1 MNVWQAVA
9 SALKAEKT
17 EFVFGLPGGDLFFDS
32 LIDIPEIKAVQVREE
47 TSGPFMAMGYAR
59 VSGKPGV
66 CYAPSGPGVA
76 HLVPGILE
84 AFSACQPVVAI
95 GCSSKRVNAGMGAFQ
110 ECDQIGMMKPV
121 TKWCERITEPER
133 IFWAMRRAFSLAIN
147 GQPGPV
153 YIDIPKDIGLEE
165 VRSSPYIPA
174 DYPLRTSPD
183 PQRLREADQ
192 MLRKAQRPVIVAGGG
207 AVSARSF
214 AEVRDF
220 AERMGIPVLTT
231 PCGRGI
237 LPEDHPLAFGL
248 VGLYFSE
255 LGQKIYN
262 DSDLLIN
269 LGSRN
274 EDFQSGEQK
283 FFPRRAKYIQIDT
296 SPEEIGR
303 NWIPDAAVVGD
314 IRLVLRQWLDL
325 LADEPAKKRKSSAR
339 VAKLLKAKRLFED
352 RVRAESE
359 TDEIPIKT
367 KRIIL
372 ELNDIFGPHTILV
385 NENGSQDLWSYQWP
399 YYRVLRENSVV
410 APGEQTCMGGGC
422 SAAIGAKLAAPEK
435 NVVCPTGDGAFQM
448 FMKELATASQY
459 QAAVAYIVLNNF
471 SLGWIKYHQR
481 NLGERYIATDFKVQ
495 PDFVKIAEANQC
507 FGERAEKPEEIRPV
521 LERAL
526 SVTQKGTPA
535 VVEFLV
541 DGWDFSPGFKNF
553 YKRLSV
559 RKPGRKSRNS

>member
-9 SALKAEKT
+9 SALKAERT

-47 TSGPFMAMGYAR
+47 TAGPFMAMGYAR

-76 HLVPGILE
+76 HLAPGILE
-84 AFSACQPVVAI
+84 AFSACQPVVAV
-95 GCSSKRVNAGMGAFQ
+95 GCGSKRANAGMGAFQ
-110 ECDQIGMMKPV
+110 EFDQIALMKPV
-121 TKWCERITEPER
+121 TKWCERVTEPDR
-133 IFWAMRRAFSLAIN
+133 IFWVMRRAFSLAMN
-147 GQPGPV
+147 GQPGSV
-153 YIDIPKDIGLEE
+153 YVDIPKDIGLQE
-165 VRSSPYIPA
+165 VHAGPYQPA
-174 DYPLRTSPD
+174 EYPLKAAPD
-183 PQRLREADQ
+183 PRRLQEADRL
-192 MLRKAQRPVIVAGGG
+192 LRKAERPVIVAGGG
-207 AVSARSF
+207 AVSARAF
-214 AEVRDF
+214 AEVRSF
-220 AERMGIPVLTT
+220 AERLGIPVLTT
-231 PCGRGI
+231 PGGRGI

-255 LGQKIYN
+255 LGEKVYREA
-262 DSDLLIN
+262 DLLIN

-274 EDFQSGEQK
+274 EDFQTGEQK
-283 FFPRRAKYIQIDT
+283 FFPRRAKYIQVDIA
-296 SPEEIGR
+296 PEEIGR

-314 IRLVLRQWLDL
+314 IGLVLGQWLEHL
-325 LADEPAKKRKSSAR
+325 EDEPVKKKKSAAR
-339 VAKLLKAKRLFED
+339 AAKLLKAKRLFEE
-352 RVRAESE
+352 RVRAECE
-359 TDEIPIKT
+359 TDEIPLKT
-367 KRIIL
+367 KRVIR
-372 ELNDIFGPHTILV
+372 ELNEVFGPHTILV

-399 YYRVLRENSVV
+399 YFKVLEENSAVT
-410 APGEQTCMGGGC
+410 PGEQTCMGGGC

-448 FMKELATASQY
+448 FMKELATASQH
-459 QAAVAYIVLNNF
+459 QAAVAYIVLNNY

-481 NLGERYIATDFKVQ
+481 NLGDRYIATDFKSQ

-535 VVEFLV
+535 VVEVLV

-553 YKRLSV
+553 YRRLSAKSPA
-559 RKPGRKSRNS
+559 RKPRR

>member
-9 SALKAEKT
+9 SALQAEKT

-32 LIDIPEIKAVQVREE
+32 LLDIPEIKAVHVREE
-47 TSGPFMAMGYAR
+47 TAGPFMAMGYAR

-76 HLVPGILE
+76 HLVPGMLE
-84 AFSACQPVVAI
+84 AFSACLPVVAV
-95 GCSSKRVNAGMGAFQ
+95 GCSSKRANAGMGAFQ

-121 TKWCERITEPER
+121 TKWCERVTEPER
-133 IFWAMRRAFSLAIN
+133 IFWVMRRAFSLAMN

-153 YIDIPKDIGLEE
+153 YIDIPKDVGLQE
-165 VRSSPYIPA
+165 VRSPPYLPA
-174 DYPLRTSPD
+174 EYPLRTSPD
-183 PQRLREADQ
+183 PQRLQQAAQ
-192 MLRKAQRPVIVAGGG
+192 LLRKAERPVIVAGGG
-207 AVSARSF
+207 AVSARAFTEVREF
-214 AEVRDF
+214 AETFSV
-220 AERMGIPVLTT
+220 PVLTS
-231 PCGRGI
+231 PGGRGI
-237 LPEDHPLAFGL
+237 LPEDHPLALGL
-248 VGLYFSE
+248 IGLYFSE
-255 LGQKIYN
+255 LGQKTYAEA
-262 DSDLLIN
+262 DLLIN

-283 FFPRRAKYIQIDT
+283 FFPRRAKYIQIDIAA
-296 SPEEIGR
+296 EEIGR

-314 IRLVLRQWLDL
+314 IRLVLQQWLEQMG
-325 LADEPAKKRKSSAR
+325 DEPTGKRKSSAR
-339 VAKLLKAKRLFED
+339 TAKLLKAKKLLEAQ
-352 RVRAESE
+352 VKAECE

-367 KRIIL
+367 KRVIK
-372 ELNDIFGPHTILV
+372 ELNEIFGPRTILV

-399 YYRVLRENSVV
+399 FYKVLDENSVV

-422 SAAIGAKLAAPEK
+422 SAAIGAKLAAPDK

-481 NLGERYIATDFKVQ
+481 NLGDRYIATDFKVQ

-507 FGERAEKPEEIRPV
+507 FGERAEKPEDIRPI

-559 RKPGRKSRNS
+559 KSPARKKRS

>member
-9 SALKAEKT
+9 SALQAEKT

-32 LIDIPEIKAVQVREE
+32 LIDIPGIKAVQVREE
-47 TSGPFMAMGYAR
+47 TAGPFMAMGYAR

-76 HLVPGILE
+76 HLVPGMLE
-84 AFSACQPVVAI
+84 AFSACLPVVAI
-95 GCSSKRVNAGMGAFQ
+95 GCSSKRANAGMGAFQ
-110 ECDQIGMMKPV
+110 ECDQLGMMKPV
-121 TKWCERITEPER
+121 VKWAERVTEPHR
-133 IFWAMRRAFSLAIN
+133 IFWVLRRAFSLAVN
-147 GQPGPV
+147 GQPGPI
-153 YIDIPKDIGLEE
+153 YIDIPKDVGLQEAGGG
-165 VRSSPYIPA
+165 PYRPA
-174 DYPLRTSPD
+174 ESALKTAAD
-183 PQRLREADQ
+183 PRALEQAFQL
-192 MLRKAQRPVIVAGGG
+192 LRKAEHPVLVAGGG
-207 AVSARSF
+207 AVSSRAF
-214 AEVRDF
+214 AEVRNF
-220 AERMGIPVLTT
+220 AERLGIPVLTT

-237 LPEDHPLAFGL
+237 LPEDHPLALGL

-255 LGQKIYN
+255 LGQKVYR
-262 DSDLLIN
+262 DADLLIT

-283 FFPRRAKYIQIDT
+283 FFPRRAKYIQIDIA
-296 SPEEIGR
+296 PEEIGR
-303 NWIPDAAVVGD
+303 NWIPDAALVGD
-314 IRLVLRQWLDL
+314 IGLVLRQWLERIRE
-325 LADEPAKKRKSSAR
+325 EPAKKRSVSAR
-339 VAKLLKAKRLFED
+339 IAKLLKAKKLLED
-352 RVRAESE
+352 RVRAECE

-367 KRIIL
+367 KRVIR
-372 ELNDIFGPHTILV
+372 ELNDIFGPQTILV

-399 YYRVLRENSVV
+399 YYRVLEENAAV

-459 QAAVAYIVLNNF
+459 NAAVAYIVLNNF

-481 NLGERYIATDFKVQ
+481 NLGDRFIATDFKVQ

-507 FGERAEKPEEIRPV
+507 FGERAEKPEEIRAV

-541 DGWDFSPGFKNF
+541 DGWEFSPGFENF
-553 YKRLSV
+553 YKRLSRRPAAAKR
-559 RKPGRKSRNS
+559 RKT

>member
-32 LIDIPEIKAVQVREE
+32 LLDIPEIKPILVREE
-47 TSGPFMAMGYAR
+47 TAGPFMAMGYAR
-59 VSGKPGV
+59 VSGKPGI

-84 AFSACQPVVAI
+84 AFSACLPVVAI
-95 GCSSKRVNAGMGAFQ
+95 GCSSKRANAGMGAFQ

-121 TKWCERITEPER
+121 TKWCERVTEPQR
-133 IFWAMRRAFSLAIN
+133 IFWVMRRAFSLALN

-153 YIDIPKDIGLEE
+153 YIDIPKDLGLQE
-165 VRSSPYIPA
+165 VRSGPYLPA
-174 DYPLRTSPD
+174 EYPLKTSAD
-183 PQRLREADQ
+183 PRRLQQADSL
-192 MLRKAQRPVIVAGGG
+192 LRKAERPVIVAGGG
-207 AVSARSF
+207 TVSARAF
-214 AEVRDF
+214 AEVREF
-220 AERMGIPVLTT
+220 AERLNIPVLTT

-255 LGQKIYN
+255 LGQKIYKEA
-262 DSDLLIN
+262 DLLIN

-283 FFPRRAKYIQIDT
+283 FFPRRAKYIQIDIA
-296 SPEEIGR
+296 PEEIGR

-314 IRLVLRQWLDL
+314 LQLVLRQWLEQL
-325 LADEPAKKRKSSAR
+325 EEEPPKRRRSDPRMAKFLRAKK
-339 VAKLLKAKRLFED
+339 LFED
-352 RVRAESE
+352 RVKAECQ

-367 KRIIL
+367 KRVIK
-372 ELNDIFGPHTILV
+372 ELNDIFGPRTILV

-399 YYRVLRENSVV
+399 FYKVLEENSCV

-422 SAAIGAKLAAPEK
+422 SAAIGAKLACPEK

-459 QAAVAYIVLNNF
+459 QAAVVYIVLNNF

-481 NLGERYIATDFKVQ
+481 NLGARYIATDFKVQ

-507 FGERAEKPEEIRPV
+507 FSERAEKPEDIRPV

-526 SVTQKGTPA
+526 SVTQNGTPA

-553 YKRLSV
+553 YKRLSG
-559 RKPGRKSRNS
+559 KPLAQKKRS

>member
-1 MNVWQAVA
+1 MNAWQAVA

-32 LIDIPEIKAVQVREE
+32 LLDIPEIKAVQVREE
-47 TSGPFMAMGYAR
+47 TAGPFMAMGYAR
-59 VSGKPGV
+59 VSGKPGI

-84 AFSACQPVVAI
+84 AFSACLPVIAI
-95 GCSSKRVNAGMGAFQ
+95 GCSSKRANAGMGAFQ
-110 ECDQIGMMKPV
+110 EVDQTGLMKPI
-121 TKWCERITEPER
+121 TKWCERVTEPQR
-133 IFWAMRRAFSLAIN
+133 IFWVMRRAFSYALN

-153 YIDIPKDIGLEE
+153 YIDIPKDVGLQE
-165 VRSSPYIPA
+165 VRSGSYLPA
-174 DYPLRTSPD
+174 EYPLKTSAD
-183 PQRLREADQ
+183 PRRLEQAAHL
-192 MLRKAQRPVIVAGGG
+192 LRKAKRPVIVAGGG
-207 AVSARSF
+207 AVSARAF
-214 AEVRDF
+214 AEVRRF
-220 AERMGIPVLTT
+220 AERMHIPVLTT

-237 LPEDHPLAFGL
+237 LPEDHSLAFGL

-255 LGQKIYN
+255 LGQKIYREA
-262 DSDLLIN
+262 DLLIN

-283 FFPRRAKYIQIDT
+283 FFPRRAKYIQIDIA
-296 SPEEIGR
+296 PEEIGR
-303 NWIPDAAVVGD
+303 NWAPDTAVVGD
-314 IRLVLRQWLDL
+314 IQLVLRQWLDQMEE
-325 LADEPAKKRKSSAR
+325 EPSEKRRVDPRMAKILRAKKFFEAQ
-339 VAKLLKAKRLFED
+339 VKAEC
-352 RVRAESE
+352 E

-367 KRIIL
+367 KRVIK

-399 YYRVLRENSVV
+399 FYKVLEENSCV

-422 SAAIGAKLAAPEK
+422 AAAIGAKLASPEK

-471 SLGWIKYHQR
+471 GLGWIKYHQR
-481 NLGERYIATDFKVQ
+481 NLGDRYIATDFKVQ

-507 FGERAEKPEEIRPV
+507 FGERAEKPEDIRPV

-553 YKRLSV
+553 YKRLS
-559 RKPGRKSRNS
+559 GKSPAQKKKG

>member
-32 LIDIPEIKAVQVREE
+32 LLDIPEIKPILVREE
-47 TSGPFMAMGYAR
+47 TAGPFMAMGYAR
-59 VSGKPGV
+59 VSGKPGI

-84 AFSACQPVVAI
+84 AFSACLPVVAI
-95 GCSSKRVNAGMGAFQ
+95 GCSSKRANAGMGAFQ

-121 TKWCERITEPER
+121 TKWCERVTEPQR
-133 IFWAMRRAFSLAIN
+133 IFWVMRRAFSLALN

-153 YIDIPKDIGLEE
+153 YIDIPKDVGLQE
-165 VRSSPYIPA
+165 VRSGPYLPA
-174 DYPLRTSPD
+174 EYPLRTSAD
-183 PQRLREADQ
+183 PRRLQQADSL
-192 MLRKAQRPVIVAGGG
+192 LRKAERPVIVAGGG
-207 AVSARSF
+207 AVSARAF
-214 AEVRDF
+214 AELRKF
-220 AERMGIPVLTT
+220 AERLNIPVLTT

-248 VGLYFSE
+248 VGLYFSD
-255 LGQKIYN
+255 LGQKIYQEA
-262 DSDLLIN
+262 DLLIN

-283 FFPRRAKYIQIDT
+283 FFPRRAKYIQIDIA
-296 SPEEIGR
+296 PEEIGR

-314 IRLVLRQWLDL
+314 LQLVLRQWLEQL
-325 LADEPAKKRKSSAR
+325 EEEPPKRRRSDAR
-339 VAKLLKAKRLFED
+339 MAKLLRAKKLFEAQ
-352 RVRAESE
+352 VKAECQ

-367 KRIIL
+367 KRVIK
-372 ELNDIFGPHTILV
+372 ELNDIFGPQTILV

-399 YYRVLRENSVV
+399 FYKVMEENSVV

-422 SAAIGAKLAAPEK
+422 SAAIGAKLACPGK

-507 FGERAEKPEEIRPV
+507 FGERAEKPEDIRPV

-526 SVTQKGTPA
+526 SVTQNGTPA

-541 DGWDFSPGFKNF
+541 DGWDFSPGFENF
-553 YKRLSV
+553 YKRLSG
-559 RKPGRKSRNS
+559 KPLAHKKRN